1 MQEWH
6 GLSFLFHLACSLR
19 RRMHMTLRFA
29 LSVLRVY
36 LAMRL
41 DQVWLPAVMVRAR
54 SSPERD
60 VVEGAKECAATVT

>member
-1 MQEWH
+1 
-6 GLSFLFHLACSLR
+6 
-19 RRMHMTLRFA
+19 MTLRFA